1 MSFFFF
7 PKCLHVFLFFYTL
20 QDRIGTLMGGRGFRR
35 SQPHNH
41 ITRILWRKSH
51 VLLKLNSS
59 FFSLSGSVPMPSL
72 SGLYTVTKKY
82 RCGTCRGW
90 MPAKSLQS
98 CLTLWDPMDHSPP
111 SSSVHGILQARIT
124 GVGCHALLQGIFP
137 MQGSDSCL
145 LCLPV
150 LAGGFLTSGATWEAP
165 CFRISNIKFMS

>member
-111 SSSVHGILQARIT
+111 SSSVHGILQARILEW
-124 GVGCHALLQGIFP
+124 VVMP
-137 MQGSDSCL
+137 SSRGSSQPGSNWHL
-145 LCLPV
+145 LC
-150 LAGGFLTSGATWEAP
+150 FLFIFSTL
-165 CFRISNIKFMS
+165 CK

>member
-1 MSFFFF
+1 
-7 PKCLHVFLFFYTL
+7 
-20 QDRIGTLMGGRGFRR
+20 MGGRGFRR

-111 SSSVHGILQARIT
+111 SSSVHGILQARILEWVVMPSSRGSSRCWQVGPLPLAPPGKPSSVNLNQKKARVMRDP
-124 GVGCHALLQGIFP
+124 GVNLSGEEIPHAHAQ
-137 MQGSDSCL
+137 
-145 LCLPV
+145 
-150 LAGGFLTSGATWEAP
+150 
-165 CFRISNIKFMS
+165 